1 MEFQKL
7 GMYNLFSACFLN
19 TNNAIFIL
27 FGPNKRFTKK
37 KYEHIQIYDLE
48 GNKKTGIFDS
58 SEFNYF
64 FDIFYDNKLYK
75 YFIISGSNEK
85 LYHMIIIKINYI
97 KFINKMKVQL
107 LILI

>member
-58 SEFNYF
+58 SECNYF
-64 FDIFYDNKLYK
+64 IDTFYDNKLSK
-75 YFIISGSNEK
+75 YFIISGSNGKAISYDYNQNK
-85 LYHMIIIKINYI
+85 LYKIY
-97 KFINKMKVQL
+97 K
-107 LILI
+107 